1 LIYAARRVKRYSASS
16 PLDIDLSAGRSH
28 IDDAY
33 REAGAGL
40 KDLRENFSGNPP
52 CAGSFR
58 RRRII
63 VAA

>member
-33 REAGAGL
+33 REAGARLYRIVCATDRANG
-40 KDLRENFSGNPP
+40 KRK
-52 CAGSFR
+52 AGS
-58 RRRII
+58 
-63 VAA
+63 